1 MAYTVTKFS
10 LTESQLEKIAKA
22 IHSKSE
28 FTLRLN
34 KTGIN
39 VQGYGLPLTKTQVN
53 KIKDGN
59 VHDIKFSL
67 AQVKYISN
75 KIKIH
80 VGGSLAFDEIKKGG
94 FLPLIPIIA
103 SVLAGLGTAAG
114 AVASRVQQAK
124 ADQETKRHN
133 EAVEKQLKEGTGL
146 KLGKKKGKGLRL

>member
-10 LTESQLEKIAKA
+10 LTESQLHKIARA

-28 FTLRLN
+28 FTLRLS
-34 KTGIN
+34 KSGIN
-39 VQGYGLPLTKTQVN
+39 VQGYGLPLTKTQMK
-53 KIKDGN
+53 KIHEGN

-80 VGGSLAFDEIKKGG
+80 VGGSLALDEIKKGG

-133 EAVEKQLKEGTGL
+133 EAIERRNWIKI
-146 KLGKKKGKGLRL
+146 R